1 MIQEST
7 KIDFRN
13 RAEIGFRTVI
23 LSLICSL
30 LAGCALFTP
39 TPLDPALEAAR
50 VKLMEGAITR
60 DHSLIQPLLAPGF
73 TWREDNAPLDEEPF
87 DFWSRHHL
95 WQEFGSVIKLEPVPK
110 GDLLVAPIAS
120 RRADY
125 SGPRLAWRKVGGDWK
140 LAYFYG
146 SIKAAQ

>member
-1 MIQEST
+1 MTQESI
-7 KIDFRN
+7 KLGIMK
-13 RAEIGFRTVI
+13 RAGTGFRAVV
-23 LSLICSL
+23 LSLACL
-30 LAGCALFTP
+30 LSTGCALLLPPP
-39 TPLDPALEAAR
+39 TDPALESAR

-60 DHSLIQPLLAPGF
+60 DHSLIQPLLAPDF

-95 WQEFGSVIKLEPVPK
+95 WQEFGAVVKLEPVPW
-110 GDLLVAPIAS
+110 GGLMVAPIAS
-120 RRADY
+120 RRDNY